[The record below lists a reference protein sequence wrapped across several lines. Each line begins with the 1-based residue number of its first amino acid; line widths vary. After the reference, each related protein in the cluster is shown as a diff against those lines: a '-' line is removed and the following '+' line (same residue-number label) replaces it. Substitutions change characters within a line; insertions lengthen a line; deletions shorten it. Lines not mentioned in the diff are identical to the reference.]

1 MSLLDWIIILL
12 VAGLC
17 GSLAQALVG
26 YSHGGCLVSV
36 VLGFIGALLGTWLAG
51 ILNLPDL
58 FVLRV
63 ADRPFPILWSII
75 GASLFAALLQLARR
89 RG

>member
-1 MSLLDWIIILL
+1 MSILDWIIILL

-36 VLGFIGALLGTWLAG
+36 ALGFIGALLGTWLANV
-51 ILNLPDL
+51 LNLPDL

-63 ADRPFPILWSII
+63 GERPFPILWSII
-75 GASLFAALLQLARR
+75 GGSLFAALLQFVRR
-89 RG
+89 RK